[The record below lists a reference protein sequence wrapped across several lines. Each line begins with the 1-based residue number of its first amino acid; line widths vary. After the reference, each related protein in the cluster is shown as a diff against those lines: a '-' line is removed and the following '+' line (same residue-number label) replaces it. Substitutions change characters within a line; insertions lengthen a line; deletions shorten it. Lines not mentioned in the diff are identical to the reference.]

1 MTPQQEPQA
10 AVAVEL
16 AQLRGE
22 IATGLAEIKGSL
34 AVMASRSERTERD
47 VTALRTDTE
56 TELAE
61 LRATVEVL
69 QRGRWPLPAVGALTG
84 LAALLL
90 TAYEI
95 AAR

>member
-1 MTPQQEPQA
+1 MTPPESRD
-10 AVAVEL
+10 VAVEL

-34 AVMASRSERTERD
+34 GVMAERSQRTERD
-47 VTALRTDTE
+47 VADLRAGME
-56 TELAE
+56 TELGG
-61 LRATVEVL
+61 LRADVDEL

-84 LAALLL
+84 LAALVV

-95 AAR
+95 AVR